1 MKNTLLFAALAFGAI
16 TIASCGGS
24 GQKGEGADA
33 DSVEVVDTAAILAKE
48 VPSVEKVDSIV
59 LGAYDLYSQFEK
71 IYDQK
76 HVDRLKQEFSD
87 FDVKDHIDK
96 EVFLVTMMKNAE
108 LTNIED
114 FYKEAKKVNPDS
126 LGVAMWIA
134 PCGDMYDM
142 FSIALFDANML
153 QAQVKRIEAAGY
165 SLTPESAEE
174 GMCYKKPG
182 SLCYWVV
189 YPEKNVVEAHF
200 DYEAYMEST
209 FN

>member
-1 MKNTLLFAALAFGAI
+1 MKKTLLFAALAFGAI

-24 GQKGEGADA
+24 GQKGEGT

-71 IYDQK
+71 IYDQN